1 MSLADRPLNVAIL
14 AVPEVTASALFG
26 MLDLFASAGRD
37 WSFLLSG
44 VAGEQRM
51 RPYVVA
57 AEAAGFTAANG
68 VWVRPNWGLTDAP
81 APDIVCVPDFFV
93 VPGEPLGDRFGD
105 EVAWLRACHASGA
118 TMASACSGAMLLAEA
133 GLLAGCEA
141 TIHWAYVASLAR
153 YPGVR
158 VRAERSLVVTGA
170 GERIVM
176 GGGGTSWQDMA
187 LYLIAR
193 HVGLTEA
200 RQVARTYM
208 LDWHDHG
215 QLPFASLLVAK
226 QVDDAVIVQCQA
238 WLATNYSTVA
248 PVAAMMLIAGLPE
261 RSFVRR
267 FSKATGMSPLEYVHR
282 LRIEETKQMLETG
295 DAPVEAVAAEVGY
308 QDTSFFGR
316 LFRRRVGLTPAQ
328 YRRRFS
334 SLRRA
339 LEKP

>member
-1 MSLADRPLNVAIL
+1 MPLADRPLNVAIL

-57 AEAAGFTAANG
+57 AEPAGFTAANG
-68 VWVRPNWGLTDAP
+68 VWIRPDCGLDDAR

-93 VPGEPLGDRFGD
+93 VPGEPLGDRFD
-105 EVAWLRACHASGA
+105 VEVAWLRACHAGGA
-118 TMASACSGAMLLAEA
+118 TMASACSGAVLLAEA

-141 TIHWAYVASLAR
+141 TIHWAYVASLTR

-158 VRAERSLVVTGA
+158 VRAERSLVVTGV
-170 GERIVM
+170 GGRIVM

-193 HVGLTEA
+193 HVGLKEA

-226 QVDDAVIVQCQA
+226 QVDDALVARCQQWA
-238 WLATNYSTVA
+238 AMNYGAAA
-248 PVAAMMLIAGLPE
+248 PVAAMMRIAGLPE
-261 RSFVRR
+261 RSFIRR
-267 FSKATGMSPLEYVHR
+267 FTKATGMAPLEYVHR
-282 LRIEETKQMLETG
+282 LRIEEAKQMLETG
-295 DAPVEAVAAEVGY
+295 DAPVEAVAAEAGY
-308 QDTSFFGR
+308 QDASFFGR

-339 LEKP
+339 LEK

>member
-51 RPYVVA
+51 RPY
-57 AEAAGFTAANG
+57 
-68 VWVRPNWGLTDAP
+68 
-81 APDIVCVPDFFV
+81 
-93 VPGEPLGDRFGD
+93 
-105 EVAWLRACHASGA
+105 
-118 TMASACSGAMLLAEA
+118 
-133 GLLAGCEA
+133 
-141 TIHWAYVASLAR
+141 
-153 YPGVR
+153 
-158 VRAERSLVVTGA
+158 
-170 GERIVM
+170 
-176 GGGGTSWQDMA
+176 
-187 LYLIAR
+187 
-193 HVGLTEA
+193 
-200 RQVARTYM
+200 
-208 LDWHDHG
+208 
-215 QLPFASLLVAK
+215 
-226 QVDDAVIVQCQA
+226 
-238 WLATNYSTVA
+238 
-248 PVAAMMLIAGLPE
+248 
-261 RSFVRR
+261 
-267 FSKATGMSPLEYVHR
+267 
-282 LRIEETKQMLETG
+282 EETKQMLETG